1 MDLCL
6 RTASLDRTMIAAAE
20 FANAVAQHLVPVM
33 SSFGLR
39 IASQSG
45 FSTRFEG
52 QEVFVQVDYDA
63 GRSHELNLWVGQK
76 ESPEPPFTL
85 ADLLRA
91 TDCPPDLVSR
101 VDLIQV
107 ADAAVLERQ
116 LARCTELLVAYGGPF
131 LQGDPH
137 AFADATALRSEN
149 ARRYTARMVIGA
161 TLEKADSAWRRR
173 DYDLVY
179 ALLSPISSD
188 LDLAHRRR
196 LNLAV
201 RRRQDRTDE

>member
-1 MDLCL
+1 MI
-6 RTASLDRTMIAAAE
+6 TASELAD
-20 FANAVAQHLVPVM
+20 AVAQHFAPAIRN
-33 SSFGLR
+33 FGLS
-39 IASQSG
+39 AVPQSD
-45 FSTRFEG
+45 FSTRYEG
-52 QEVFVQVDYDA
+52 QQVFVQVDYDA
-63 GRSHELNLWVGQK
+63 GRTHELNLRVGQK

-91 TDCPPDLVSR
+91 TDCPPDLISR

-137 AFADATALRSEN
+137 AFADATALRSES
-149 ARRYTARMVIGA
+149 ARRYTSRMA
-161 TLEKADSAWRRR
+161 TAATIEKADSAWRRR

-179 ALLSPISSD
+179 ALLGPIRSD
-188 LDLAHRRR
+188 LDLSHRRR
-196 LNLAV
+196 LDFAV
-201 RRRQDRTDE
+201 RRRQGRADE